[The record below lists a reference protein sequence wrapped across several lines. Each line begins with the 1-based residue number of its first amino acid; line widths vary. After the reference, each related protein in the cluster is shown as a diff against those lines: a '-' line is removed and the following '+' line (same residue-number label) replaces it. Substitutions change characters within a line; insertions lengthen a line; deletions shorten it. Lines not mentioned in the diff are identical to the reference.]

1 MIFTGIKDYS
11 VDEKGR
17 VVLPPKYRDALEGD
31 LMIFKDIRDK
41 CINIYPYDEYEKY
54 IKTLYD
60 EDIMDSDTRLILDR
74 VIGRAEVVQM
84 DKQGRIM
91 IPQKMRDAVGIN
103 KDVIVKGSMT
113 KFEIW
118 TQEEYSSTFDDDE
131 AVRQALDRQIEAKK
145 DLKRRGLK

>member
-91 IPQKMRDAVGIN
+91 IPQKMRDAVGID

>member
-60 EDIMDSDTRLILDR
+60 EDIMDSDTRLLLDR